1 VRVVRAALAVTALLA
16 AGLHAP
22 VLSAQERIPIDLGPD
37 APAAEPPPVIDIRA
51 PPPSP
56 ETPTAA
62 LVKQCEDQREAGEIS
77 GEIVVCRELQVD
89 TSQHYSGSRAAW
101 LRRFAE
107 RTQGANTIPAPDV
120 AGPGIFRGPA
130 SVSGLCL
137 IPPCPEPP
145 ALIVDVEAIPP
156 PPEGSDAERVAQ
168 GLAPV
173 EDDMAPL
180 SEEARQRIAQELGL
194 PEAPPEDD

>member
-1 VRVVRAALAVTALLA
+1 MVRAALVVTALLA

-51 PPPSP
+51 PPPQS
-56 ETPTAA
+56 EAPTAA
-62 LVKQCEDQREAGEIS
+62 VAKECEDQREAGEIS

-101 LRRFAE
+101 LRGYAE
-107 RTQGANTIPAPDV
+107 RTQGANTIPSPDV

-137 IPPCPEPP
+137 IPPCPKPP
-145 ALIVDVEAIPP
+145 TLIVDVEAIPP
-156 PPEGSDAERVAQ
+156 PPAGSDAARVAQ
-168 GLAPV
+168 GLPPL
-173 EDDMAPL
+173 EEDMAPL
-180 SEEARQRIAQELGL
+180 SDEARTRIDAELGL
-194 PEAPPEDD
+194 PASPQDD

>member
-1 VRVVRAALAVTALLA
+1 MVRAALAVTALLA

-51 PPPSP
+51 EPPQP
-56 ETPTAA
+56 EAPTAA
-62 LVKQCEDQREAGEIS
+62 VVKECEDQREAGDIS
-77 GEIVVCRELQVD
+77 GEIVVCRQLEVD

-101 LRRFAE
+101 LRRYAE
-107 RTQGANTIPAPDV
+107 RTQGANTIPPPDV

-130 SVSGLCL
+130 SIGGLCL
-137 IPPCPEPP
+137 IPPCPKPP

-156 PPEGSDAERVAQ
+156 PPAGSDAERVAQ
-168 GLAPV
+168 GLPPL
-173 EDDMAPL
+173 EEDMAPL
-180 SEEARQRIAQELGL
+180 SDEERARIEAHLGL
-194 PEAPPEDD
+194 PESPPEN